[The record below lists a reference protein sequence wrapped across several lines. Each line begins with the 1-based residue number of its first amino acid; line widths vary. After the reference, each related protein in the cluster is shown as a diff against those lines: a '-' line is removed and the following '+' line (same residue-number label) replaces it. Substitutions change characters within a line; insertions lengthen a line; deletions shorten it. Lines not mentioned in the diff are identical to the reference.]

1 MAIAVITFPVP
12 QGKRNIQFNSPKNS
26 YFHLD
31 ETLAP
36 SIGFLYSQ
44 MIHWQKVVLRIAF
57 GISKKLNFPMP
68 PGRKYHSAMDSLR
81 FRCFGLLFLLLIL
94 ATEVHAGEMALIP
107 EGSFK
112 MGSEDGEADE
122 RPVHTV
128 YVDAF

>member
-1 MAIAVITFPVP
+1 M
-12 QGKRNIQFNSPKNS
+12 
-26 YFHLD
+26 L
-31 ETLAP
+31 
-36 SIGFLYSQ
+36 
-44 MIHWQKVVLRIAF
+44 
-57 GISKKLNFPMP
+57 
-68 PGRKYHSAMDSLR
+68 PGRKYHVAIDSLR
-81 FRCFGLLFLLLIL
+81 FRCLGPLFLLLIL